1 MKHGFRKPSFR
12 KSIAA
17 RTVGKAKRQLMKEL
31 IPGYGTKGMGTIHP
45 IRSAYNKLY
54 HQTTFGIND
63 INNAHSATKSNN
75 YNFSNNNGETKVVD
89 SYAKKIHNEIDKK
102 KKKDDYDFFIYLNYL
117 YKSVDSLRDFE
128 TKYSFNHT
136 RSNELESYLK
146 KNQDYFINKYLYRY
160 YNKVVNKLHT
170 LKTYNAKVSN
180 VTNFTYTINS
190 NRESLSE
197 ENVETAEQL
206 NNELIKLLNENV
218 KKSNN

>member
-31 IPGYGTKGMGTIHP
+31 IPGYGTREMGIIHP

-63 INNAHSATKSNN
+63 INNTQSTTKSNN
-75 YNFSNNNGETKVVD
+75 YNFHNNNGETKVID
-89 SYAKKIHNEIDKK
+89 SNAKKIHNEIDKIN
-102 KKKDDYDFFIYLNYL
+102 KKDDYDFFIYLNYL

-128 TKYSFNHT
+128 TKYSFNHA
-136 RSNELESYLK
+136 RSDELETYLK

-160 YNKVVNKLHT
+160 YNKVVNKLNI

-180 VTNFTYTINS
+180 VTNFTYTIDS
-190 NRESLSE
+190 NREFLNE
-197 ENVETAEQL
+197 ENLRTAEQL
-206 NNELIKLLNENV
+206 NNELLKLLNENA
-218 KKSNN
+218 